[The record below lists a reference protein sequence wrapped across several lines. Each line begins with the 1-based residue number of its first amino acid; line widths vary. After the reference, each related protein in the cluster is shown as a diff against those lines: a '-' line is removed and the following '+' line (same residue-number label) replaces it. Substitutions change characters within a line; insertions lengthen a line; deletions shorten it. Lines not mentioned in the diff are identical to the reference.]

1 MAVPPGPGEG
11 GTTGT
16 GSGFGFRRRTVAGLE
31 AEGEISVGTVI
42 HGLAIDRAVNIGPVL
57 SARLRA
63 VGVETLEQLKRQG
76 ALEVWQLI
84 AAQTPPEECVHT
96 LLALEGAIRATRWT
110 AIDQG
115 ERNRLVAAA
124 GLEA

>member
-1 MAVPPGPGEG
+1 M
-11 GTTGT
+11 
-16 GSGFGFRRRTVAGLE
+16 
-31 AEGEISVGTVI
+31 GTVI

-57 SARLRA
+57 SARLRS
-63 VGVETLEQLKRQG
+63 VGVQTLEQLKRQG

-84 AAQTPPEECVHT
+84 AGQTPAEECVHT

-115 ERNRLVAAA
+115 ERDRLVSAA
-124 GLEA
+124 GLDAP

>member
-1 MAVPPGPGEG
+1 M
-11 GTTGT
+11 
-16 GSGFGFRRRTVAGLE
+16 
-31 AEGEISVGTVI
+31 GTVI
-42 HGLAIDRAVNIGPVL
+42 HGLSIDRAVNIGPVL

-84 AAQTPPEECVHT
+84 AEQTPPEECVHT

-110 AIDQG
+110 AIDQS
-115 ERNRLVAAA
+115 ERDRLVAAA
-124 GLEA
+124 GLDG

>member
-1 MAVPPGPGEG
+1 
-11 GTTGT
+11 
-16 GSGFGFRRRTVAGLE
+16 
-31 AEGEISVGTVI
+31 VGTVSKGRALTVL

-57 SARLRA
+57 SARLRS

-115 ERNRLVAAA
+115 ERDRLVAAA
-124 GLEA
+124 GLDAQ